1 MMGREVDV
9 AALYGALDSRREAR
23 QMSWREIARE
33 MGLSASIFTRMAQGR
48 RPDLESYIQMTT
60 WLGVSTETFIG
71 GRTPVE
77 SEPAETV
84 EVISAHLRADH
95 SLKPESARAIEKIV
109 RAAYGEM
116 AER

>member
-1 MMGREVDV
+1 MGREVDV

-48 RPDLESYIQMTT
+48 RPELESYIEMTT